1 MVKGKTTRVLACVVF
16 FCFLSDI
23 RAGAKANTSN
33 QNRSKEKGGEGW
45 LLSLPPPPLP
55 FYPTHPI
62 FFMLVFAPCPRLTSF
77 ALRISG
83 TRKDCYACYKRS
95 SLVFFFDFNAFFC
108 CNIFVFGVGCL
119 IAGFLLMTEMAT
131 PEWRRWA
138 NCLSQGAYGVGI
150 AVQALIAYYVRGW
163 KAFSLVITLLNLPF
177 VALYW

>member
-1 MVKGKTTRVLACVVF
+1 M
-16 FCFLSDI
+16 
-23 RAGAKANTSN
+23 
-33 QNRSKEKGGEGW
+33 
-45 LLSLPPPPLP
+45 
-55 FYPTHPI
+55 
-62 FFMLVFAPCPRLTSF
+62 
-77 ALRISG
+77 
-83 TRKDCYACYKRS
+83 
-95 SLVFFFDFNAFFC
+95 FFFVVISYCQFLPLC
-108 CNIFVFGVGCL
+108 KLCILFVFGVGCL

>member
-1 MVKGKTTRVLACVVF
+1 M
-16 FCFLSDI
+16 
-23 RAGAKANTSN
+23 
-33 QNRSKEKGGEGW
+33 
-45 LLSLPPPPLP
+45 
-55 FYPTHPI
+55 
-62 FFMLVFAPCPRLTSF
+62 
-77 ALRISG
+77 
-83 TRKDCYACYKRS
+83 
-95 SLVFFFDFNAFFC
+95 FFFFVVISYCQFLPLC
-108 CNIFVFGVGCL
+108 KLCILFVFGVGCL